1 MALQLQFV
9 ETAAAVKENYVLL
22 NIFDNDVDIH
32 SRRTF
37 QACKSNSNI
46 RKELGYKNI
55 IGIQNSFTRH
65 AHCTEV
71 VVVSEMQFLSTKGKR

>member
-1 MALQLQFV
+1 MTFIFV
-9 ETAAAVKENYVLL
+9 VVGHFKLAKVTATLE
-22 NIFDNDVDIH
+22 
-32 SRRTF
+32 R
-37 QACKSNSNI
+37 
-46 RKELGYKNI
+46 ELCYKNI